1 MKTLL
6 TIPLTLILLTSCKLT
21 KEERRLNRGT
31 KKLERLVTKFPE
43 LKRTDTLYIAH
54 EVIVPRTQID
64 TITTLTTDTVTITK
78 DRLTVRYRVD
88 TVLNTVWLDAM
99 CDTLVIR
106 DTVAA
111 PCPTIQ
117 GTKTVVRTEKR
128 VPWWVWL
135 IISGLSLAVLGLIFR
150 R

>member
-1 MKTLL
+1 MTHLP
-6 TIPLTLILLTSCKLT
+6 TILLALLIFTGCNLT

-43 LKRTDTLYIAH
+43 LKRTDTLLIDR
-54 EVIVPRTQID
+54 EVIVPRTHID
-64 TITTLTTDTVTITK
+64 TIARLTTDTVTITK

-99 CDTLVIR
+99 CDTFVIR
-106 DTVAA
+106 DTVPV

-117 GTKTVVRTEKR
+117 PTKTVVRTEKSI
-128 VPWWVWL
+128 PWWVWL
-135 IISGLSLAVLGLIFR
+135 IISGLSLALLGLIFKR
-150 R
+150 